1 MTRQEL
7 IKQSEAYIHRIL
19 EEHIPPQI
27 RIFLYGSRARRDYS
41 WNSDYDL
48 WIDADVSTEVRSKL
62 EEQLEE
68 SFVPFKV
75 DIVTTP
81 QLKGHFGERVRQEA
95 KPWMKE

>member
-48 WIDADVSTEVRSKL
+48 FKKNNHAYPERPEMREARRIPVFAIKRS
-62 EEQLEE
+62 
-68 SFVPFKV
+68 S
-75 DIVTTP
+75 
-81 QLKGHFGERVRQEA
+81 G
-95 KPWMKE
+95 